1 MKTKQRKKQSSISVF
16 LVECLF
22 AMQNAANMKNRI
34 GNRYSIDPNSPKK
47 KEENRFPAFPQMP
60 KLLMISS
67 TLKSRQPVIRISD
80 LTFGFIGSLTGAVL
94 TGSFTGA
101 VLRLRDA
108 AVLLL
113 REDPV
118 EAALE
123 EELPDFLL
131 GCVEEAAGFFVVF
144 GLVF

>member
-1 MKTKQRKKQSSISVF
+1 
-16 LVECLF
+16 
-22 AMQNAANMKNRI
+22 
-34 GNRYSIDPNSPKK
+34 
-47 KEENRFPAFPQMP
+47 
-60 KLLMISS
+60 MISS

-131 GCVEEAAGFFVVF
+131 GGVEEAAGFFVVF

>member
-131 GCVEEAAGFFVVF
+131 GGVEEAAGFFVVF